1 MKKIILLTFLMLS
14 SVSLQA
20 QEELTWHTDLTKATD
35 ISIKENKPLFL
46 FFTGSD
52 WCGWCI
58 RLQNEVF
65 KTPEFITW
73 AKKNVVLVELDFP
86 KRKEQAD
93 AIKMQNAQLQ
103 QQLQVRGYPTVWF
116 VSAAKTADAKVNLK
130 AKDRYGL
137 TALVYALKAKNNEI
151 VDLIKERAKSLTLV
165 ASAGGGKEAPFPL
178 RLQTLPIIGEF
189 LPSPNFEQFKLGW
202 ELAFYDKKY
211 LTEERVK
218 KKFEDSNKANAK
230 KSHLKTLRQMINIFG
245 FKRSDYTN
253 LSSKVGRITCPVL
266 IVWGANDLFLP
277 LEHAHNFN
285 KKIKNSKLVIFN
297 ECGHAPQI
305 ERSKEFNDLLTKFI
319 VI

>member
-116 VSAAKTADAKVNLK
+116 VSAAKTADAKVNLN
-130 AKDRYGL
+130 
-137 TALVYALKAKNNEI
+137 ALGSTGYV
-151 VDLIKERAKSLTLV
+151 
-165 ASAGGGKEAPFPL
+165 AGGP
-178 RLQTLPIIGEF
+178 
-189 LPSPNFEQFKLGW
+189 
-202 ELAFYDKKY
+202 
-211 LTEERVK
+211 
-218 KKFEDSNKANAK
+218 
-230 KSHLKTLRQMINIFG
+230 
-245 FKRSDYTN
+245 
-253 LSSKVGRITCPVL
+253 KVWID
-266 IVWGANDLFLP
+266 GANQIIS
-277 LEHAHNFN
+277 
-285 KKIKNSKLVIFN
+285 KK
-297 ECGHAPQI
+297 
-305 ERSKEFNDLLTKFI
+305 
-319 VI
+319 

>member
-116 VSAAKTADAKVNLK
+116 VSAAKTAEAKVNLN
-130 AKDRYGL
+130 
-137 TALVYALKAKNNEI
+137 ALGSTGYV
-151 VDLIKERAKSLTLV
+151 
-165 ASAGGGKEAPFPL
+165 AGGP
-178 RLQTLPIIGEF
+178 Q
-189 LPSPNFEQFKLGW
+189 
-202 ELAFYDKKY
+202 
-211 LTEERVK
+211 
-218 KKFEDSNKANAK
+218 
-230 KSHLKTLRQMINIFG
+230 
-245 FKRSDYTN
+245 
-253 LSSKVGRITCPVL
+253 
-266 IVWGANDLFLP
+266 VWIDGANQIIS
-277 LEHAHNFN
+277 
-285 KKIKNSKLVIFN
+285 KK
-297 ECGHAPQI
+297 
-305 ERSKEFNDLLTKFI
+305 
-319 VI
+319 